1 MNTASGEDDAPSQ
14 WPSDAAAEPP
24 LQIPHEAL
32 SPDALRG
39 LLEAFVLREGTE
51 YGAQDVPL
59 ETKVQQVLRQLE
71 RGEAQVIFDP
81 QTESTDIVTTRA
93 LRAGR

>member
-1 MNTASGEDDAPSQ
+1 MPSR
-14 WPSDAAAEPP
+14 PP
-24 LQIPHEAL
+24 DEAVDGPLPIPYEAL

-39 LLEAFVLREGTE
+39 LIEAFVLREGTE

-81 QTESTDIVTTRA
+81 QSESTDIVTTRA